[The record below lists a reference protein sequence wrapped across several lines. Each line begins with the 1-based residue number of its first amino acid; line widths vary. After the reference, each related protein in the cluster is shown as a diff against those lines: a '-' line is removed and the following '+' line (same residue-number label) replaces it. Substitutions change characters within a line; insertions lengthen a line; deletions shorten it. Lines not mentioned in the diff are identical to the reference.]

1 MTGFTAWYDPN
12 KGYGFVTGDDGND
25 YFAHQKNIVK
35 EGFRKLVTNKKV
47 EFIPGNDNGKRVAEK
62 IEPLE

>member
-1 MTGFTAWYDPN
+1 MTGFTTWFDPN

-25 YFAHQKNIVK
+25 YFAHQKYILK
-35 EGFRKLVTNKKV
+35 EGYRKLVTKTKV
-47 EFIPGNDNGKRVAEK
+47 SFVPKMDNGKMIAID